1 MEFWWYVL
9 IAVLALCV
17 AESLLGNRH
26 LQGGGLEPARDS
38 SPAEAEKEAV

>member
-1 MEFWWYVL
+1 MELWWYVL
-9 IAVLALCV
+9 IAVLALAV

-26 LQGGGLEPARDS
+26 LKEGGIEPARDF